1 MGKLVDRVADP
12 AIPTLAAVLDTAE
25 LSRQLSNALPN
36 WQGSASQE
44 VRIRVLKWHKASR
57 CTLEIMLPTTRGW
70 QELIG
75 KVYAEDRSDIYQV
88 MEEIWRAGFGCE
100 EEFSIA
106 RPLAYLA
113 SLRLL
118 LYEKVP
124 GTRARSL
131 IVDPKASDR
140 IPAVE
145 RCARWLARFQARA
158 PCSGRVFRMEDCLM
172 AWEGWM
178 QGLADLD
185 SLFLHKA
192 RRLLAQ
198 LKATAPGRDYVE
210 LCASHGDYTCGQV
223 LLFDGHAVT
232 IDWDT
237 FTLTDP
243 GYDAARF
250 LVDLKRMAMKYFGS
264 IHALDWAAD
273 LFLKTYAAAGG
284 AYLTTPLS
292 FQQAGICLERAK
304 SDVDRQLPGWS
315 ERAEM
320 MLDEG
325 LRILDQD
332 RIESSEARCTQ
343 KPC

>member
-1 MGKLVDRVADP
+1 MGKLVGQVVDP
-12 AIPTLAAVLDTAE
+12 AIPTLTAVLDPAE
-25 LSRQLSNALPN
+25 LSRELSNALPQLCN
-36 WQGSASQE
+36 TPPDWEWDASQE
-44 VRIRVLKWHKASR
+44 VRVRVLKWHKASR
-57 CTLEIMLPTTRGW
+57 CTLEIMLPTVSGY

-88 MEEIWRAGFGCE
+88 MEEIRRAGFGCE

-118 LYEKVP
+118 LCEKVP
-124 GTRARSL
+124 GARARSL
-131 IVDPKASDR
+131 IVGPNASDR

-158 PCSGRVFRMEDCLM
+158 PRSGPVFRMEDCLIV
-172 AWEGWM
+172 WEGWL

-185 SLFLHKA
+185 SPFAHKA

-198 LKATAPGRDYVE
+198 LKATAPGPDGVE
-210 LCASHGDYTCGQV
+210 LCASHGDYTCSQV
-223 LLFDGHAVT
+223 LLFDGRAVT

-237 FTLTDP
+237 FNLTDP
-243 GYDAARF
+243 SHDVARF
-250 LVDLKRMAMKYFGS
+250 LVDLKRMGIKYFGS

-273 LFLKTYAAAGG
+273 LFLKTYTAAGG
-284 AYLTTPLS
+284 AYLTTHLS

-304 SDVDRQLPGWS
+304 SDVDNQVPGWG
-315 ERAEM
+315 ERAET

-325 LRILDQD
+325 LRILDEKQN
-332 RIESSEARCTQ
+332 
-343 KPC
+343 

>member
-1 MGKLVDRVADP
+1 MGEDLVTDP
-12 AIPTLAAVLDTAE
+12 TIPTLAAVLDPAE
-25 LSRQLSNALPN
+25 FSRELISALPH
-36 WQGSASQE
+36 WEWEASQQ

-57 CTLEIMLPTTRGW
+57 CTLEITLPTTSGW

-88 MEEIWRAGFGCE
+88 MEEIRRAGFGGD
-100 EEFSIA
+100 EEFSIP

-118 LYEKVP
+118 VYDKVH

-131 IVDPKASDR
+131 IVDPNASDR
-140 IPAVE
+140 VRVVE

-158 PCSGRVFRMEDCLM
+158 PRCGPVFRIEDSLL
-172 AWEGWM
+172 EGWLR
-178 QGLADLD
+178 GLDGLD
-185 SLFLHKA
+185 SRLTRKA

-198 LKATAPGRDYVE
+198 LKAPTSGRNGSE
-210 LCASHGDYTCGQV
+210 RCAGHGMYTSGQV
-223 LLFDGHAVT
+223 LLFDGRAVT

-237 FTLTDP
+237 FNLTDP
-243 GYDAARF
+243 SHDVARF

-264 IHALDWAAD
+264 IEALDWAAEV
-273 LFLKTYAAAGG
+273 FLKTYAAVGG
-284 AYLTTPLS
+284 TGITTRLP
-292 FQQAGICLERAK
+292 FQQAAICLERAK
-304 SDVDRQLPGWS
+304 RDVDKQRPGWS

-325 LRILDQD
+325 LRILD
-332 RIESSEARCTQ
+332 EKAN
-343 KPC
+343 